1 MPKKYIVRLTDAER
15 EMLHGLIKQ
24 RRVAAQKVLR
34 AHMLLKADA
43 DGPQWTDAEIA
54 NAFDCRT
61 QTIENMRERFVTTG
75 FELTLHGQ
83 PKRRVRGKV
92 LDGMQEAK
100 LIALRLGP
108 PPPGFANWTLRLLAA
123 QAVAL
128 ELVESVSHET
138 LRRTLKKTIL
148 HPGRSHIGSF
158 RRPLMPSSQRVWRTC
173 LRSMPNPTMRGIRC
187 SVWMS
192 NRYSSSRKRGRPSP
206 GHSGIRVA

>member
-15 EMLHGLIKQ
+15 EMLNGLIKQ

-34 AHMLLKADA
+34 AHVLLKADA
-43 DGPQWTDAEIA
+43 DGPHWTDAAIA
-54 NAFDCRT
+54 TAFDCRT
-61 QTIENMRERFVTTG
+61 QTIENIRERLVTEG
-75 FELTLHGQ
+75 FESTLYGKL
-83 PKRRVRGKV
+83 KRRVRGKV

-100 LIALRLGP
+100 IIALRLGP

-148 HPGRSHIGSF
+148 PTGRSNIGLF
-158 RRPLMPSSQRVWRTC
+158 RPPPMPSSPRVWRTC
-173 LRSMPNPTMRGIRC
+173 WRSMPIPTTRGIRC
-187 SVWMS
+187 SAWMS
-192 NRYSSSRKRGRPSP
+192 NRSSS
-206 GHSGIRVA
+206 